1 MPLKE
6 KKKSKKRLKG
16 KGAQGWAGL
25 TIYHP
30 RTGFEKALSS
40 WIFTFIETHYIFTD
54 IKNYNYKDRKT
65 GKSGE
70 WGRVLGGRVWSSAQW
85 L

>member
-1 MPLKE
+1 MEPRVWLVF
-6 KKKSKKRLKG
+6 
-16 KGAQGWAGL
+16 

-30 RTGFEKALSS
+30 HIGFEKALSS
-40 WIFTFIETHYIFTD
+40 WIFASRGMRYIFTD

-70 WGRVLGGRVWSSAQW
+70 RGRVWGGRVWSSAQW